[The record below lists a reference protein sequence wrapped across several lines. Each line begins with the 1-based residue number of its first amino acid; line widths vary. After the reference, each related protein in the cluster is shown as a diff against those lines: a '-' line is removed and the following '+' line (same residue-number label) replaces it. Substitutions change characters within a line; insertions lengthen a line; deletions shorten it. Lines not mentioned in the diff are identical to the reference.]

1 MLWSSVL
8 VGSSICI
15 FLLIGMEVIFG
26 RAEKKGELSRSLT
39 LISGGDVSEIKKKRK
54 KYVTSKSDFKIILII
69 SIMIFFVVWIFLR
82 SLLYAFI
89 FSLLGILYPRIQEK
103 NYETRKK
110 VVFELQFKDAMQSLS
125 NSLKSGNSLQVSMEK
140 CLEDLNR
147 IYKHKK
153 IKPVV
158 EEWEIIVSD
167 LKLGKSTNDVLID
180 FRNRVMTEDVDTFV
194 NSAVIINEKGG
205 NLTDVLSNVAQII
218 SDRIE
223 VKRDIQTLTA
233 AKRSEAKVLS
243 LMPIVLVGAIMLLSP
258 GYLEPM
264 YDKPLG
270 KLLAA
275 VGLILLLTNYVI
287 GKKIID
293 IEV

>member
-1 MLWSSVL
+1 MFWSSVL
-8 VGSSICI
+8 VGSSVCI
-15 FLLIGMEVIFG
+15 FVLIGIEILFG
-26 RAEKKGELSRSLT
+26 RVEKKGQLSRSLT
-39 LISGGDVSEIKKKRK
+39 IINGGEISKQKYKKK
-54 KYVTSKSDFKIILII
+54 KYVHTKSDFKTIIAI
-69 SIMIFFVVWIFLR
+69 SIIIFFAVWIFLR
-82 SLLYAFI
+82 SILYAFI
-89 FSLLGILYPRIQEK
+89 FSLLGFLYPRIREK
-103 NYETRKK
+103 NYEDKK
-110 VVFELQFKDAMQSLS
+110 KSVFELQFKDAMQSLS
-125 NSLKSGNSLQVSMEK
+125 NSLKSGSSLQVSMEK

-158 EEWEIIVSD
+158 DEWEIIVSD
-167 LKLGKSTNDVLID
+167 IKLGKSINDVLID
-180 FRNRVMTEDVDTFV
+180 FRNRAMTEDVDTFV

-205 NLTDVLSNVAQII
+205 NLTEVLANVTQII

-223 VKRDIQTLTA
+223 VKRDILTLTA
-233 AKRSEAKVLS
+233 GKRSEAKILS
-243 LMPIVLVGAIMLLSP
+243 FMPVVLVGAIMLLSP
-258 GYLEPM
+258 KYLEPM

-275 VGLILLLTNYVI
+275 FGLILLLINYII